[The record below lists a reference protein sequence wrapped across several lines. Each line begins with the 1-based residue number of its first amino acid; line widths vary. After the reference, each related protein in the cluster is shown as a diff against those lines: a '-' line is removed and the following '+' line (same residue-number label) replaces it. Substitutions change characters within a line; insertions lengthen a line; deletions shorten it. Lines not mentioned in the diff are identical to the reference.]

1 MLAVCGPS
9 RTRSSAYAA
18 GPSLRYAVV
27 TFVHGEKLAAPTS
40 PDDDG
45 AASQAHRAVRAV
57 QAAGVTSWRSTYCRI
72 PPLR

>member
-1 MLAVCGPS
+1 VTTAYLRDGP
-9 RTRSSAYAA
+9 AA
-18 GPSLRYAVV
+18 YAVV
-27 TFVHGEKLAAPTS
+27 TFVRGEKLAAPTS